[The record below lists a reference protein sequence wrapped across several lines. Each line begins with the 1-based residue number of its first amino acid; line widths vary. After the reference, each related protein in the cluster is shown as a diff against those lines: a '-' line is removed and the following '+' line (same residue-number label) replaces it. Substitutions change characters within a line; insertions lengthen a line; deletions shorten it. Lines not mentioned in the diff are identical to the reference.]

1 MFSYSIALIVI
12 FVVNENKKDQIAHI
26 IMKAIKNGPGIDIP
40 ELTVKIDT
48 RSVLGKVQNAK
59 VYAHEISKK

>member
-1 MFSYSIALIVI
+1 
-12 FVVNENKKDQIAHI
+12 
-26 IMKAIKNGPGIDIP
+26 MKTKKNGPGIDIP